1 MSDAEMNTNVV
12 KCWNEFVVLTHKHT
26 VGLVMDPTS
35 VQEKK
40 SLLSY
45 LLPLWIKCRR
55 VPAGTETV
63 PGTHMIYILF
73 YQALTPLYIPDHP
86 YKSPYCALNIAF
98 DIPILSYLWYDT
110 NEF

>member
-1 MSDAEMNTNVV
+1 MNTNVV

-45 LLPLWIKCRR
+45 LLPTSNRKF
-55 VPAGTETV
+55 TV
-63 PGTHMIYILF
+63 AF
-73 YQALTPLYIPDHP
+73 LYP
-86 YKSPYCALNIAF
+86 KSPEESDMDLCA
-98 DIPILSYLWYDT
+98 
-110 NEF
+110 